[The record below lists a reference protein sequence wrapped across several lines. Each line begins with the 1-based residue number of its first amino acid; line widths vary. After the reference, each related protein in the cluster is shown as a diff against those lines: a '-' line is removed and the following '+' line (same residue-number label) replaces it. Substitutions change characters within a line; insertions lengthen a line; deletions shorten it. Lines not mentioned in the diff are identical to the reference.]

1 MMHGG
6 RLAGRAPIQ
15 SDTELLRAI
24 RDDLRTVYEV
34 ILQRPPPHNVRAV
47 LSRLDHEWQVG
58 EVKGRSYRLGGRVT

>member
-1 MMHGG
+1 MMRGA
-6 RLAGRAPIQ
+6 RLGNRAPSE

-34 ILQRPPPHNVRAV
+34 ILQRPPPHSIRAV

>member
-1 MMHGG
+1 MSGG

-24 RDDLRTVYEV
+24 RNDLRDVYEV

-47 LSRLDHEWQVG
+47 ISRLDYEWALD
-58 EVKGRSYRLGGRVT
+58 EIKGRSCRLGGRVT